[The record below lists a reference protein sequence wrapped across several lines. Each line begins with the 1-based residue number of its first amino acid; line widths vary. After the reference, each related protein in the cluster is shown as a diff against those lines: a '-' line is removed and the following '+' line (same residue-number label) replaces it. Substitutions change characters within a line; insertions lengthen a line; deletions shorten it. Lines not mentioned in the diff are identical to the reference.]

1 MNRSIKLGT
10 VADLELKAQPTVAA
24 AFLAVWS
31 LLTLLGVKWLRL
43 KPQKAAA
50 VGLVATL
57 LHWFSTLWHHLG
69 HARAAEQTG
78 YPMAGIA
85 FWGPLATSLY
95 PHDEGAVAPA
105 LHVQRALGGPLFSL
119 LLGLAA
125 GLAGLLLR
133 PFSRVAAA
141 LAGFTA
147 VDNLLAFT
155 LGALLPLKFTDG
167 GAILAWWG
175 KGQRRIVISEGRG
188 RGARGRGASSE

>member
-1 MNRSIKLGT
+1 
-10 VADLELKAQPTVAA
+10 
-24 AFLAVWS
+24 
-31 LLTLLGVKWLRL
+31 
-43 KPQKAAA
+43 
-50 VGLVATL
+50 
-57 LHWFSTLWHHLG
+57 
-69 HARAAEQTG
+69 
-78 YPMAGIA
+78 
-85 FWGPLATSLY
+85 
-95 PHDEGAVAPA
+95 

-175 KGQRRIVISEGRG
+175 KGQRRIVISEGARSE
-188 RGARGRGASSE
+188 GARSD